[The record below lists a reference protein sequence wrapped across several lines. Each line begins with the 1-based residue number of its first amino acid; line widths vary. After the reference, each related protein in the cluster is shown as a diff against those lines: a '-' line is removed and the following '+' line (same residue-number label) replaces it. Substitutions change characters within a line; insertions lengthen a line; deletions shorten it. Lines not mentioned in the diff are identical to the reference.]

1 MTSSFAKMAPLALA
15 AALGLLSLGAQA
27 ETRYEWR
34 RVVSG
39 LKKVPSAQE
48 SAAAGGTGVKL
59 QAGGYRT
66 WADGSVASS
75 CKNYLSPGSGK
86 AYTGDTG
93 DGLYQVQPPGQALAV
108 VHCDMSTDGGG
119 WTLVVRI
126 MGGSNVHAR
135 ATAEGTLSSP
145 TQLTP
150 AKLSDA
156 YINALMDPL
165 TGQLRLSTT
174 QGAPTYTMYA
184 TTSGVPFS
192 ASGMAASRPLS
203 ASLEGPYMPAQLN
216 GMHGGIN
223 GYQSG
228 LPFTMV
234 YGPSNPDDTCRVGL
248 TQPVAPWCGP
258 GGSGLLYVR

>member
-1 MTSSFAKMAPLALA
+1 MTPFLVKVRPLALA

-27 ETRYEWR
+27 EIRYEWR

-39 LKKVPSAQE
+39 LKKVPSPQE
-48 SAAAGGTGVKL
+48 AAAAGGPGVKL
-59 QAGGYRT
+59 EAGGYRT
-66 WADGSVASS
+66 WADGSLAAS
-75 CKNYLSPGSGK
+75 CKDYLSPGSGK
-86 AYTGDTG
+86 TYTGDTG
-93 DGLYQVQPPGQALAV
+93 DGLYQVQPQGQTPAV

-126 MGGSNVHAR
+126 MGGSNAHAR

-174 QGAPTYTMYA
+174 QGVPTYALYA

-192 ASGMAASRPLS
+192 ASGMAASRPLA

-228 LPFTMV
+228 LPFTRV
-234 YGPSNPDDTCRVGL
+234 YGPSNPDDICRVGL
-248 TQPVAPWCGP
+248 TQPAAPWCGP